1 MPLINPEY
9 RPSKINRPIVLSPA
23 CNHPHNKFFSKN
35 NDGAGWM
42 LTYSKYIKWFDTYVA
57 DNYKNWLTGKEM
69 YTLRCNLL
77 HQGTANLQKHKYSRI
92 VFQEPNQY
100 RYVDNMVIGDI
111 LIINVET
118 FCSHIINGIIEW
130 YNSAE
135 HSPEFL
141 RNYSKMIRRHPDGL
155 SPMISDVPVIC

>member
-1 MPLINPEY
+1 MEETIAQILKALKAEAYYSALFVCITIPDICGAID
-9 RPSKINRPIVLSPA
+9 SV
-23 CNHPHNKFFSKN
+23 
-35 NDGAGWM
+35 DGEAH
-42 LTYSKYIKWFDTYVA
+42 YSKYIKWFDTYVA